1 MRKKT
6 FPLAIQIL
14 VLCLSLVFTV
24 SVVFL
29 IMTLVSLSHII
40 ETSLRSTAQIMIQYI
55 DADIRSTL
63 MAPVSITTTT
73 AKAIELIPQEK
84 QRDLL
89 KQVLASDAILS
100 QVLYTTVVS
109 RLEEGGYIIYATDYQ
124 PADDYDQTKRGW
136 FKTAIENPE
145 KTVFTAPYVDTRT
158 KKLCVSMV
166 RTTSRDTQG
175 MSGVICTD
183 VFLDVL
189 RDIIINR
196 TITQDGAT
204 FLIDKTGTF
213 LVYEDVE
220 FVLNKN
226 FFEEDLG
233 KGVSKDE
240 IVSSGIT
247 ISLKKNRYMVSAPLT
262 GTEWF
267 LISMGSTE
275 ELQQNFIHFILITVL
290 AVLILALISVVISL
304 RYSKIISRSFSKLG
318 ESFAIIASG
327 NFTHE
332 SPGYVTQE
340 ADQLSANFN
349 QLTHS
354 LKTVITA
361 IKEQGYSLSD
371 TGTELS
377 QMINDSS
384 QAVQQIDTNSQELK
398 QKAATQKTKVTEM
411 NRTIEG
417 VIQSITLLTT
427 AIDNQVESV
436 SYSSRSIEKII
447 GDIAAVTQV
456 LNQNE
461 RNIQDLAAA
470 SEKGRSG
477 LSKVSASLEEVAQES
492 EGLVE
497 INAVIQ
503 TIASQTNLLSMNA
516 AIESAH
522 AGEAGKGFAVVAYE
536 IRKLAESSSMQAKS
550 VSNALKNMKKGIDVI
565 IRAIHEVVGNFE
577 DIDRA
582 IKTVSLSMQDESIR
596 KAVKERDKERQ
607 TVIETTNQLQNITQ
621 NVRLQ
626 SMEIVNGSK
635 KIVVEGQSLEGL
647 SANMMQGMTD
657 IALGMSQING
667 TISRIQEISKE
678 NKDSIDRLMQE
689 ISRFTV
695 A

>member
-1 MRKKT
+1 MRKKAY
-6 FPLAIQIL
+6 PLAIQIL

-24 SVVFL
+24 SAVFL
-29 IMTLVSLSHII
+29 IITLVALSQII
-40 ETSLRSTAQIMIQYI
+40 ETSLRSTAEIMIQYI

-63 MAPVSITTTT
+63 MAPVSITTAT
-73 AKAIELIPQEK
+73 AKAIELVPQEK

-89 KQVLASDAILS
+89 KQVLATDDILS
-100 QVLYTTVVS
+100 QVLYTTAVS

-124 PADDYDQTKRGW
+124 PADDYDQTKRDW

-145 KTVFTAPYVDTRT
+145 KTVFTAPYLDTRT
-158 KKLCVSMV
+158 KKLCVSLV
-166 RTTSRDTQG
+166 RTTSRDTQAI
-175 MSGVICTD
+175 SGVICTD

-196 TITQDGAT
+196 IITQDGTT

-213 LVYEDVE
+213 LVYEDEE

-233 KGVSKDE
+233 KGVSKDR

-247 ISLKKNRYMVSAPLT
+247 ISLQKNRYMVSAPLT

-267 LISMGSTE
+267 LISMGSTK

-290 AVLILALISVVISL
+290 VVLILALISAVISL
-304 RYSKIISRSFSKLG
+304 RYSKIISRSFSTLG

-332 SPGYVTQE
+332 SPGYVTRE

-354 LKTVITA
+354 LKTVITT
-361 IKEQGYSLSD
+361 IKEQSYSLSD

-377 QMINDSS
+377 KMINDSS

-398 QKAATQKTKVTEM
+398 QKAATQKTSVTEM

-417 VIQSITLLTT
+417 VIQSITLLNT
-427 AIDNQVESV
+427 AIDDQVESV
-436 SYSSRSIEKII
+436 SCSSRSIEKII
-447 GDIAAVTQV
+447 GDITAVTQV

-477 LSKVSASLEEVAQES
+477 LQKVSASLEEVAQES

-550 VSNALKNMKKGIDVI
+550 VSGALKNMKKGIDVI
-565 IRAIHEVVGNFE
+565 IQAIHEVVGNFE

-582 IKTVSLSMQDESIR
+582 IKTVSLSMQDERIQE
-596 KAVKERDKERQ
+596 AVKEQAQERQ
-607 TVIETTNQLQNITQ
+607 TILETTNQLQNITQ

-647 SANMMQGMTD
+647 SVNMMQGMTD
-657 IALGMSQING
+657 IALGMSQINA
-667 TISRIQEISKE
+667 TVSRIQEISQE
-678 NKDSIDRLMQE
+678 NKDSIDHLMQE